1 MLTIHHTTLRKVGKS
16 MENAKITIGVKVT
29 QDYVKD
35 IDTIVDFFQSRI
47 DVGKV
52 TRAEVL
58 LKALDAYKER
68 VIATL
73 EYQVYLANQNN

>member
-1 MLTIHHTTLRKVGKS
+1 
-16 MENAKITIGVKVT
+16 MENVKITIGVKVT
-29 QDYVKD
+29 PDYMKD

-47 DVGKV
+47 EMGKV

-68 VIATL
+68 VTTTPDYL
-73 EYQVYLANQNN
+73 DYLAYQE